1 MLSSLSHVFEEVSL
15 PGRSQ
20 LCIRSE
26 VIKRVFTRIEDSLVD
41 HILLHGVR
49 MPGGDTT
56 GSSGSQQ
63 APSPLPATSNERIS
77 QLKPPGGLDFDSMD
91 LSQAWKRWSEEIKL
105 YMDLAMV
112 GKDEK
117 TKVKLF
123 LYIIGRAEKYMK
135 LCILNENQMSE
146 H

>member
-1 MLSSLSHVFEEVSL
+1 
-15 PGRSQ
+15 
-20 LCIRSE
+20 
-26 VIKRVFTRIEDSLVD
+26 
-41 HILLHGVR
+41 

-56 GSSGSQQ
+56 GTGGSQQ
-63 APSPLPATSNERIS
+63 APSPSPATSNERIS

-123 LYIIGRAEKYMK
+123 LYIIGTKGREIYET
-135 LCILNENQMSE
+135 LQFEREPNERTLEDVIGAFGE
-146 H
+146 HCNPKKNETVE